1 MNNLTLNDLT
11 IIIFSYNRHKWLKK
25 IISYWSNYSVKL
37 LVLDGSD
44 QRLDKQYLSSKNI
57 KYIHDRRGLY
67 ERLLSTTNYIDT
79 KFVILGSDDE
89 FYLPSALLSCVKFL
103 SKHETYSSCQG
114 LAIGF
119 GSRKHGKELY
129 GFQQYIE
136 FRDLCFH
143 LDQGNV
149 LQRIR
154 RHFSNYTMAHTWS
167 VIRFEKWKIICKY
180 IFSKEY
186 NFSAVWEMQLEF
198 LVMASGKTKIIPE
211 LMWLRNNEVPGVR
224 GTSPSM
230 SNDVLLEDWWKSE
243 HYQKEKKDF
252 LFRMKKACDELLNND
267 HSKFTENTVANIFEC
282 YIYKKRPWKKVF
294 KFYNYF
300 TSKIKNLILFFIP
313 IFNWHEIR
321 AKKYRTLKEE
331 ADKLSLLGY
340 EVNRIELNQIILF
353 LSKKNND

>member
-1 MNNLTLNDLT
+1 MSNPTLNDLT

-44 QRLDKQYLSSKNI
+44 KRLNDKYISFKNI
-57 KYIHDRRGLY
+57 KYIHDQRGLY
-67 ERLLSTTNYIDT
+67 ERLLSSSNYIDT

-103 SKHETYSSCQG
+103 SKEESYSSCQG

-119 GSRKHGKELY
+119 GTRKNGKEIY

-136 FRDLCFH
+136 FRNLCFH
-143 LDQGNV
+143 LDQGT
-149 LQRIR
+149 LLERIT

-167 VIRFEKWKIICKY
+167 VIRFEKWKLICKY

-186 NFSAVWEMQLEF
+186 NFCAVWELQLEF
-198 LVMASGKTKIIPE
+198 LTMVSGKTKIIPE

-230 SNDVLLEDWWKSE
+230 SNDVLLKDWWKSE
-243 HYQKEKKDF
+243 YYKKEKKDF
-252 LFRMKKACDELLNND
+252 LFRMKKACDELLNDNQF
-267 HSKFTENTVANIFEC
+267 KFTEQMVVDIFEC
-282 YIYKKRPWKKVF
+282 YINKKRPWVRF
-294 KFYNYF
+294 FRFYNNI
-300 TSKIKNLILFFIP
+300 TSKIKKLILFFIP

-321 AKKYRTLKEE
+321 TKKYKTLKEE
-331 ADKLSLLGY
+331 ANELSLLGY
-340 EVNRIELNQIILF
+340 QVDKTELDQIILF
-353 LSKKNND
+353 LSKKNKD